1 MISTRTLGRLNLPA
15 GLAVALLLVLP
26 AARGEAVPGSTL
38 TVIGSASIEGE
49 ITSCGC
55 AKRDLGGFP
64 RRASVIKEV
73 RDAGNPVLLVDAGDF
88 GADRGFERHKKTA
101 FIFEMMARLGYD
113 AVTPGEREMVDGL
126 ASLKE
131 VCAAHPEVKVVSANV
146 MDASG
151 NRIWPEYVI
160 VEKGG
165 IKIGVTGVTGDAFY
179 KFNVA
184 RKVQTSD
191 DFTFEDPAQA
201 LRRVEGELQG
211 KVDIVVA
218 LVHQSPDE
226 AKKLATDAPG
236 VDVVVVGHNPKYVFA
251 PEQSGKTVVLSPGT
265 RGQYLSVLH
274 LTLGPDNTVADF
286 EGEGTPVSD
295 SYPKDPAIGPV
306 VTRWETAWKARE
318 KAQDKEKDEG
328 TE

>member
-1 MISTRTLGRLNLPA
+1 MIPMRTIGRLGFPA
-15 GLAVALLLVLP
+15 GLALALLLVLP
-26 AARGEAVPGSTL
+26 ASRGEAAPGSTL

-64 RRASVIKEV
+64 RKATLIKQV

-101 FIFEMMARLGYD
+101 FIFDMMARLGYD

-131 VCAAHPEVKVVSANV
+131 VYAAHPEVKVVSANV
-146 MDASG
+146 MDVSG
-151 NRIWPEYVI
+151 NRIWPEYAI

-179 KFNVA
+179 RFNVA
-184 RKVQTSD
+184 RNVQTSD

-201 LRRVEGELQG
+201 LRRVVGELQG

-218 LVHQSPDE
+218 LVHQSHDE
-226 AKKLATDAPG
+226 ARKLVSEVPG
-236 VDVVVVGHNPKYVFA
+236 VDVALMGHNPKYVFA
-251 PEQSGKTVVLSPGT
+251 PEKTGKALMLNPGT
-265 RGQYLSVLH
+265 RGQYLSVLN
-274 LTLGPDNTVADF
+274 LTLGSDNAVGSRAK
-286 EGEGTPVSD
+286 GS
-295 SYPKDPAIGPV
+295 
-306 VTRWETAWKARE
+306 R
-318 KAQDKEKDEG
+318 
-328 TE
+328 